1 MARTLLNTLFVQT
14 QGAYIHLDGETL
26 KVRIEKQLKLQVP
39 LHHLGGITV
48 FGNVQLSPFLL
59 HRCAEDGRSVVWCD
73 AYGRFKARMEGPT
86 SGNVL
91 LRREQYRATENEELA
106 TRLARRFIEG
116 KVRGGR
122 YVVQRAY
129 RDYKEAILLQ
139 TTDSLG
145 ELITKITKETD
156 LGALRGL
163 EGAAASQYFNAFPA
177 MLRVDDITFDGR
189 QRRPPR
195 DPVNA
200 VLSFVYSLLT
210 TDCTSALE
218 SVGLDPQM
226 GFLHSLRPGRPA
238 LALDLMEE
246 FRHPFADRLVLSL
259 FNRQQ
264 VKSVDFIER
273 PGGAV
278 LMNESAR
285 KTVLT
290 AYQKRKQDEVGHPL
304 IQGTVPIGLLPF
316 IRARL
321 LARFIRG
328 DLEHYIPYRWR

>member
-26 KVRIEKQLKLQVP
+26 KVRVEKQLKIQIP
-39 LHHLGGITV
+39 LHHLGGIAV
-48 FGNVQLSPFLL
+48 FGNVLLSPFLL

-73 AYGRFKARMEGPT
+73 SYGRFKARMEGPT

-91 LRREQYRATENEELA
+91 LRRAQHQASESEEVA
-106 TRLARRFIEG
+106 IRLARRFVEG

-122 YVVQRAY
+122 HVVQRAY
-129 RDYKEAILLQ
+129 RDYKEAILSH
-139 TTDSLG
+139 TTDGLG
-145 ELITKITKETD
+145 ELITKIARETD
-156 LGALRGL
+156 LGVLRGL

-177 MLRVDDITFDGR
+177 MLRVDDIKFDGR

-210 TDCTSALE
+210 RDCTSALE
-218 SVGLDPQM
+218 SVGLDPQI

-264 VKSVDFIER
+264 IRSTDFVER

-278 LMNESAR
+278 LMSETGR

-304 IQGTVPIGLLPF
+304 IQGMVPIGLLPYMQ
-316 IRARL
+316 ARI
-321 LARFIRG
+321 LARYIRG
-328 DLEHYIPYRWR
+328 DLEDYMPYRWR